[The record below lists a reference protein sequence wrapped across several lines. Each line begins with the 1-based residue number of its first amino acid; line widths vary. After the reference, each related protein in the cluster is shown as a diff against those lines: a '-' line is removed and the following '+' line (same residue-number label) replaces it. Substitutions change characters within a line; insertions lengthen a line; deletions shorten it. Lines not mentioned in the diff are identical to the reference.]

1 MEGLVINIDL
11 CDDSSAENAFPF
23 PNGYPPE
30 KHDNT
35 KHSIEYLSEITEI
48 VGGAV

>member
-11 CDDSSAENAFPF
+11 CDDSSAENAF

-48 VGGAV
+48 VGGKV